1 MKAVLISFITVLFC
15 FTLSSYEV
23 RTPKQEVKFQ
33 EVPDSIMNWINKEIS
48 KSKKTQITEYSI
60 DNIFKTDSVRI
71 VGYIK
76 GYNKNLGFSSG
87 IIYHENILTR
97 ENLPTTIKVHED
109 GRFEA
114 DLEAIHPFMSY
125 LSLNKYIVRY
135 YTEPGA
141 TLGVIID
148 WNLLTTQDRNNNND
162 KPPYAVEYVG
172 IFKSLNEE
180 LDRNP
185 GSSPDYRKL
194 NEYQKTVPPSDFKKL
209 QISIWDEQRNKMDS
223 IWTERKISAKAK
235 KLLLNNLDLS
245 FANYLFDY
253 ASDRNYYRKQDTTN
267 QILKIPLESSY
278 YDFVNKIDLNDPD
291 LIISGEFSTF
301 INRFEY
307 SDLYVKTEFY
317 NRKDYFQAIDSLA
330 NINFGENKHPL
341 VFDIAKI
348 RNISSKMVM
357 LKNNSAVKNE
367 IPYVVRSFK
376 IPFFK
381 EEIDRLDALIEHQ
394 KAGYDLPNTAAAGVF
409 KKLIE
414 PHKGKILVVDFWA
427 EWCGPCRAGIESSLA
442 LRQKLKDNP
451 DLEFIYITDI
461 SSTGEKFFKEYSEK
475 NFMKNSYRISSDD
488 YLSLRELFKFNG
500 IPRYVLVESN
510 GRIKNDNFEF
520 HNIAFELSSIF
531 PEKFNHQMFQ
541 K

>member
-1 MKAVLISFITVLFC
+1 
-15 FTLSSYEV
+15 
-23 RTPKQEVKFQ
+23 
-33 EVPDSIMNWINKEIS
+33 MNWINKEIS

-114 DLEAIHPFMSY
+114 DLEAIHPIMSY

-148 WNLLTTQDRNNNND
+148 WNLLTTQDRNTNND
-162 KPPYAVEYVG
+162 KPPYAVEYFG

-317 NRKDYFQAIDSLA
+317 NKKDYFQAIDSLA

-341 VFDIAKI
+341 VFDIAKM

-367 IPYVVRSFK
+367 IPYVVNSFK

-381 EEIDRLDALIEHQ
+381 EEIDRLDALIELQ
-394 KAGYDLPNTAAAGVF
+394 KAGYDLPNTAAASVF

-475 NFMKNSYRISSDD
+475 NFVKNSYRISSDE

-500 IPRYVLVESN
+500 IPRYVLVEST